1 VNLIGEHTDYNDG
14 FMLPTT
20 IPYRTVVELAPRSD
34 RRVRAW
40 SANIAAAAEPVEF
53 RLGDE
58 ARTQT
63 WIDYPQGITA
73 ALRET
78 GHTIGG
84 FDLRIESNVPVGGGL
99 SSSAAL
105 LVSLLRGLRTLFS
118 LTLDDLQLARV
129 AHKAENDLV
138 GAPVGIMDQLVS
150 SLGRPG
156 HALFIDARTLDVEH
170 IPLPPA
176 LEVAV
181 INSNVHHSH
190 AGGEYRTRRAECERA
205 ASLLGAPALRD
216 VDPAALTDGRI
227 AALPSPLDRRARHVV
242 SENARVL
249 EVVAALRS
257 GDLARAGALV
267 REGHASLRDDFEVSV
282 PEVDA
287 LAELA
292 NAQPAVYGARLT
304 GGGFGGSVVA
314 LTKAHHGREA
324 ADLVV
329 RAYRERTGKE
339 ATVLL
344 PR

>member
-1 VNLIGEHTDYNDG
+1 
-14 FMLPTT
+14 
-20 IPYRTVVELAPRSD
+20 YRTVVELAPRSD

-84 FDLRIESNVPVGGGL
+84 VDPRIESDVPVGRGL

-176 LEVAV
+176 LEVA
-181 INSNVHHSH
+181 
-190 AGGEYRTRRAECERA
+190 
-205 ASLLGAPALRD
+205 
-216 VDPAALTDGRI
+216 
-227 AALPSPLDRRARHVV
+227 
-242 SENARVL
+242 
-249 EVVAALRS
+249 
-257 GDLARAGALV
+257 
-267 REGHASLRDDFEVSV
+267 
-282 PEVDA
+282 
-287 LAELA
+287 
-292 NAQPAVYGARLT
+292 
-304 GGGFGGSVVA
+304 
-314 LTKAHHGREA
+314 
-324 ADLVV
+324 
-329 RAYRERTGKE
+329 
-339 ATVLL
+339 
-344 PR
+344 